1 MSSAQAAGADG
12 TASAGAIRAWDGPT
26 RLYHWAQLLLVC
38 GAYYTQWY
46 MSPTLDPTMR
56 WHRWCGY
63 GILILLVFR
72 LLWGFVGSPTARF
85 GRFIRSPATVL
96 GYLGA
101 QLRGGGAKF
110 LGHNPLG
117 ALMVLA
123 LLLALAAQGVSG
135 LFTAD
140 SNAIFGGPF
149 GHFDML
155 EDAPVWKARLQSWHH
170 LGANL
175 LLALV
180 ALHVLVNLFYQYV
193 RRERLITAMIS
204 GDKPAG
210 DYVDAADAPRGG
222 VALRALVCLAI
233 AAVVVLGG
241 IRRAGG
247 VL

>member
-1 MSSAQAAGADG
+1 M
-12 TASAGAIRAWDGPT
+12 
-26 RLYHWAQLLLVC
+26 LVC

-117 ALMVLA
+117 AVMVLA
-123 LLLALAAQGVSG
+123 
-135 LFTAD
+135 
-140 SNAIFGGPF
+140 
-149 GHFDML
+149 
-155 EDAPVWKARLQSWHH
+155 
-170 LGANL
+170 L

-222 VALRALVCLAI
+222 VALRALICLAI
-233 AAVVVLGG
+233 AAAVVLGG
-241 IRRAGG
+241 VRLAGG